1 MNLALTSKNLR
12 LILQILLGLSVL
24 LFIAL
29 MFVGLS
35 VLSAKS
41 REVVD
46 LKLKDRTAEAQL
58 SALKVAKAEI
68 QTYAYFKDIAKKVI
82 PSDKDQD
89 QAVVEIFTLANESGL
104 DISEI
109 TFPPSELGGTS
120 GAATASPNSAPS
132 TSSQSTP
139 APSGGTSKSAI
150 SQAKPVEGI
159 SGLYSLKINIDPD
172 AIGPT
177 LPYSRFITFL
187 QKLENN
193 RRTAQITKVDID
205 PGEPEYSG
213 PELINFTL
221 ELNIFIKP

>member
-29 MFVGLS
+29 MFLGLS
-35 VLSAKS
+35 ILSAKS
-41 REVVD
+41 TEVVD

-58 SALKVAKAEI
+58 SALKIAKAEI

-109 TFPPSELGGTS
+109 TFPHSELGGTS
-120 GAATASPNSAPS
+120 GSATASPNS
-132 TSSQSTP
+132 TSGQTTP
-139 APSGGTSKSAI
+139 APGGGTGKSAV
-150 SQAKPVEGI
+150 S
-159 SGLYSLKINIDPD
+159 
-172 AIGPT
+172 
-177 LPYSRFITFL
+177 
-187 QKLENN
+187 
-193 RRTAQITKVDID
+193 
-205 PGEPEYSG
+205 
-213 PELINFTL
+213 
-221 ELNIFIKP
+221 